1 MSDQKHHGT
10 SNPADG
16 ADPKGFWHRAS
27 HDVSGSLLGNQGVEG
42 ELAQKVEQKLQLPL
56 MIAAALTLPSVILM
70 ETREEGLML
79 TLSTILNWGT
89 WLVFALD
96 VVLMLILVPRRLQ
109 YIKTHP
115 VEIAIVI
122 LTPPVV
128 PASFQLLRMLRLL
141 RLLRLLKLAEYS
153 RKAFSTQGLAYAAL
167 MTVTVAIVGGS
178 LYRAFESGNQKLDEW
193 EGMYWAVTTMMTVG
207 SDYQTTT
214 TASQVIEVVILI
226 AGVGFISMLTGALA
240 QRFVAP
246 PKNPAAPNGSAP
258 PDDATRSAITDGS

>member
-1 MSDQKHHGT
+1 MADNDHSSASSAPEGQTSGT
-10 SNPADG
+10 FL
-16 ADPKGFWHRAS
+16 KRAS
-27 HDVSGSLLGNQGVEG
+27 SVVSRSLLTDKEVEG
-42 ELAQKVEQKLQLPL
+42 ERAARVEQKLQTPL

-70 ETREEGLML
+70 ETRETGVLL
-79 TLSTILNWGT
+79 TISTILNWGT
-89 WLVFALD
+89 WLMFALD
-96 VVLMLILVPRRLQ
+96 VVLMLILVPNRLR

-122 LTPPVV
+122 LTPPVL

-141 RLLRLLKLAEYS
+141 RLLRLLKLAQFS

-178 LYRAFESGNQKLDEW
+178 LYRAFEAKNQNLNEW

-214 TASQVIEVVILI
+214 TASQVIEIVILI

-246 PKNPAAPNGSAP
+246 PKEPTATASSTSPPQSPEGGTTGAP
-258 PDDATRSAITDGS
+258 

>member
-1 MSDQKHHGT
+1 MADENDLT
-10 SNPADG
+10 TTEPDG
-16 ADPKGFWHRAS
+16 AHPRKHGRWHHAS
-27 HDVSGSLLGNQGVEG
+27 HVLSGSLLGKQGVEG
-42 ELAQKVEQKLQLPL
+42 ERAARVEARLQLPL

-70 ETREEGLML
+70 ESRETGTLL
-79 TLSTILNWGT
+79 TISTILNWGT

-96 VVLMLILVPRRLQ
+96 VVLMLILVPNRWK
-109 YIKTHP
+109 YVKTHP
-115 VEIAIVI
+115 IEIAIVI
-122 LTPPVV
+122 LTPPVL

-141 RLLRLLKLAEYS
+141 RLLRLLKLAQFS

-178 LYRAFESGNQKLDEW
+178 LYRAFEAKNQDLNEW

-214 TASQVIEVVILI
+214 TASQVIEIVILI

-240 QRFVAP
+240 HRFVAP
-246 PKNPAAPNGSAP
+246 PTNPPATGDAAPDGTGSG
-258 PDDATRSAITDGS
+258 ATTSS